1 MKYRKNIFQYYTIM
15 IATILPSSANFHAVE
30 YNERKVAQ
38 GKAELLE
45 MTNFGFIA
53 PGDAYTWEDL
63 TSYLLEY
70 SSKNERIKYPQF
82 HLAISCRGNEYTR
95 EELVEIAHQYL
106 REMGY
111 GQPGQPLLIYGH
123 HDTDNNH
130 IHIITSR
137 IDPFGKKIDHNFEKR
152 RSQDVI
158 NRIMG
163 VDESQQVGEAFS
175 KAFQYLFTTVPQF
188 MAILET
194 MGYECYTKD
203 DEIVLK
209 RNGEVQEKVKIQLV
223 ESKISQEKQD
233 KKRMAQLKAILKKYR
248 DMSADRQELQDVMKA
263 KFGISLVFLGSKDS
277 PYGYLIVDH
286 HTKAVFKGSDVLKV
300 KELLQFQ
307 SKEERFKQMDAFI
320 DQMLDDNINLTTK
333 ELNRLLRRQFGT
345 KLLNGTIQYGG
356 SSYRLPEYILTTLRS
371 NDRRAWLQSFCPT
384 NELERHI
391 LCQIGKYHHPE
402 RITIQSGPGSNV
414 NKTVSQLRSI
424 FDITSDDALVGKLH
438 EDGYF
443 ITRVDD
449 QYYCIDF
456 ANRTIINMNDYGL
469 DVKRLQPKQ
478 AQKQQDQRQQISGPG
493 VGRAIDKVAKQ
504 RGGSNESN
512 REWEV
517 GGHDNGDDGR
527 SLKR

>member
-1 MKYRKNIFQYYTIM
+1 M

-45 MTNFGFIA
+45 MTNFGFISYMET
-53 PGDAYTWEDL
+53 YTWEDL
-63 TSYLLEY
+63 TTYLKDY
-70 SSKNERIKYPQF
+70 TSRNARIKRPQF
-82 HLAISCRGNEYTR
+82 HLAISCRGDEYTQ
-95 EELVEIAHQYL
+95 EELVDIAHRYL
-106 REMGY
+106 DEMGY

-123 HDTDNNH
+123 YDTDNNH

-137 IDPFGKKIDHNFEKR
+137 VDPHGKKINDSQEKR
-152 RSQDVI
+152 RSLETI
-158 NRIMG
+158 ERIMG
-163 VDESQQVGEAFS
+163 VNDSQKIGEAVSTAMEYHFS
-175 KAFQYLFTTVPQF
+175 TAPQF

-194 MGYECYTKD
+194 MGYECYTED
-203 DEIVLK
+203 DNIVLK
-209 RNGEVQEKVKIQLV
+209 RNGVVHDKVKIALV
-223 ESKISQEKQD
+223 ESKCRKD
-233 KKRMAQLKAILKKYR
+233 MYDRKRMAQLKAILKKYR
-248 DMSADRQELQDVMKA
+248 DMSANRQELQDVMKS
-263 KFGISLVFLGSKDS
+263 KFGVSLVFLGSKDS

-286 HTKAVFKGSDVLKV
+286 HTKTVFKGSDMVKV

-345 KLLNGTIQYGG
+345 KLLNGSVRYGDTTYQL
-356 SSYRLPEYILTTLRS
+356 SEHILTTLRS

-402 RITIQSGPGSNV
+402 RITIQSTSGSNV
-414 NKTVSQLRSI
+414 GKTVSQLRSI
-424 FDITSDDALVGKLH
+424 FDTTPDDALVDKLH

-443 ITRVDD
+443 LTHVDD

-469 DVKRLQPKQ
+469 DVKRLQPRLV
-478 AQKQQDQRQQISGPG
+478 QKQQDQRQHISGPG
-493 VGRAIDKVAKQ
+493 VGRAIDKLVKQ
-504 RGGSNESN
+504 RGGSNDSN

-517 GGHDNGDDGR
+517 GGRGYEMNDDR

>member
-1 MKYRKNIFQYYTIM
+1 M

-38 GKAELLE
+38 GRAELLE
-45 MTNFGFIA
+45 MTNFGYIA
-53 PGDAYTWEDL
+53 MGEAYTWEDL
-63 TSYLLEY
+63 TRFLLQY
-70 SSKNERIKYPQF
+70 SSKNDRIKYPQF
-82 HLAISCRGNEYTR
+82 HLAISCRGNEYTQ
-95 EELVEIAHQYL
+95 EELIEIAHQYL

-137 IDPFGKKIDHNFEKR
+137 VDPNGKKISDSLEKV
-152 RSQDVI
+152 RSQKTID
-158 NRIMG
+158 RIMG
-163 VDESQQVGEAFS
+163 VDESQQVSETIS
-175 KAFQYLFTTVPQF
+175 KAFQYHFSTVPQF
-188 MAILET
+188 TAILET
-194 MGYECYTKD
+194 MGYECYTED

-223 ESKISQEKQD
+223 ESKISQEKLD

-248 DMSADRQELQDVMKA
+248 DMSGNRQELQDVMKA
-263 KFGISLVFLGSKDS
+263 KFGVSLVFLGSKDS
-277 PYGYLIVDH
+277 PYGYMIVDH
-286 HTKAVFKGSDVLKV
+286 HTKAVFKGSDVMKV

-307 SKEERFKQMDAFI
+307 SKEERFKQIDAFI

-333 ELNRLLRRQFGT
+333 DLNRLLRRQFGT
-345 KLLNGTIQYGG
+345 KLLNGSVRYGDTT
-356 SSYRLPEYILTTLRS
+356 YRLPEHILTMLRS

-402 RITIQSGPGSNV
+402 RITIQTTPGSNV
-414 NKTVSQLRSI
+414 SKTISQLRSI
-424 FDITSDDALVGKLH
+424 FDTTSDDALVGKLH

-469 DVKRLQPKQ
+469 DIKRLQPKQ

-493 VGRAIDKVAKQ
+493 VGRAIDKVARQ
-504 RGGSNESN
+504 RGGSNDSN

-517 GGHDNGDDGR
+517 ENRGYEDDDR
-527 SLKR
+527 SMKR

>member
-1 MKYRKNIFQYYTIM
+1 M

-45 MTNFGFIA
+45 MANFGYIA
-53 PGDAYTWEDL
+53 KGDAYTWEDL

-70 SSKNERIKYPQF
+70 SSTNERIKYPQF
-82 HLAISCRGNEYTR
+82 HLAISCRGNEYTQ
-95 EELVEIAHQYL
+95 EELLKIAHQYL

-111 GQPGQPLLIYGH
+111 AQPGQPLLIYGH

-130 IHIITSR
+130 IHVITSR
-137 IDPFGKKIDHNFEKR
+137 IDPHGKKIDHNYEKLR
-152 RSQDVI
+152 TQDVI

-163 VDESQQVGEAFS
+163 VDESQQVGEVVS
-175 KAFQYLFTTVPQF
+175 KAFQYQFATVPQF
-188 MAILET
+188 TAILES
-194 MGYECYTKD
+194 MGYECYTED
-203 DEIVLK
+203 DEIILK
-209 RNGEVQEKVKIQLV
+209 RNGEVQEKVKVQLV
-223 ESKISQEKQD
+223 ESKISNEKQD

-248 DMSADRQELQDVMKA
+248 DMSANRQELQDNMKA
-263 KFGISLVFLGSKDS
+263 KFGVSLVFLGSKDS

-286 HTKAVFKGSDVLKV
+286 HSKAVFKGSDVVKV

-307 SKEERFKQMDAFI
+307 SKEERFQQIDVFI

-345 KLLNGTIQYGG
+345 RLLNGNIQYGG
-356 SSYRLPEYILTTLRS
+356 SSYRLPEHILIALRS

-384 NELERHI
+384 TELERHI

-402 RITIQSGPGSNV
+402 RITTQSTPGSKVGN
-414 NKTVSQLRSI
+414 TVSQLRHI
-424 FDITSDDALVGKLH
+424 FDTTSDDALVGKLH

-443 ITRVDD
+443 ITRVDE

-456 ANRTIINMNDYGL
+456 ANRTIINMKGQGL
-469 DVKRLQPKQ
+469 DLSRLQPKQ
-478 AQKQQDQRQQISGPG
+478 TQKQQDQKPQISGHG
-493 VGRAIDKVAKQ
+493 VGDKFDKVFNQ
-504 RGGSNESN
+504 RGGSNDSN

-517 GGHDNGDDGR
+517 GGRGYDVDDDR

>member
-1 MKYRKNIFQYYTIM
+1 M

-38 GKAELLE
+38 GRAELLE
-45 MTNFGFIA
+45 MTNFGYIA
-53 PGDAYTWEDL
+53 IGDAYTWEDL
-63 TSYLLEY
+63 TSFLLDY
-70 SSKNERIKYPQF
+70 SSKNGRIKYPQF
-82 HLAISCRGNEYTR
+82 HLAISCRGNEYTQ

-106 REMGY
+106 RDMGY

-130 IHIITSR
+130 IHVITSR
-137 IDPFGKKIDHNFEKR
+137 IDPHGKKIDHNFEKR

-163 VDESQQVGEAFS
+163 VDESQRVGEAVS
-175 KAFQYLFTTVPQF
+175 KAFQYNFSTVPQF

-194 MGYECYTKD
+194 MGYECYTED
-203 DEIVLK
+203 AEIVLK
-209 RNGEVQEKVKIQLV
+209 RNGEVQEKVKVQLV

-248 DMSADRQELQDVMKA
+248 DMSANRQELQDVMKA
-263 KFGISLVFLGSKDS
+263 KFGVSLVFLGSKDS

-286 HTKAVFKGSDVLKV
+286 HTKAVFKGSDVVKV

-307 SKEERFKQMDAFI
+307 SKEDRFKQVDAFI

-333 ELNRLLRRQFGT
+333 ELNRFLRRQFGT
-345 KLLNGTIQYGG
+345 KLLNGSVRYGD
-356 SSYRLPEYILTTLRS
+356 STYQLPEHILATLRS
-371 NDRRAWLQSFCPT
+371 NDRRAWLQSFSPT
-384 NELERHI
+384 NELELNV
-391 LCQIGKYHHPE
+391 LCAIGNYNHSE
-402 RITIQSGPGSNV
+402 RITIQFTPGTNV
-414 NKTVSQLRSI
+414 SKTVSQLRSI
-424 FDITSDDALVGKLH
+424 FDTTSDDALVDKLH
-438 EDGYF
+438 EDGYV

-456 ANRTIINMNDYGL
+456 ANRTIINMKDHDL
-469 DVKRLQPKQ
+469 DVSRLQPKQ
-478 AQKQQDQRQQISGPG
+478 VQIQQDQRQQISGLG

-504 RGGSNESN
+504 RGGSNDSN

-517 GGHDNGDDGR
+517 GSRGYEDDGR
-527 SLKR
+527 SMKR

>member
-1 MKYRKNIFQYYTIM
+1 M

-45 MTNFGFIA
+45 IANFGFITK
-53 PGDAYTWEDL
+53 GDAYTWEDL

-82 HLAISCRGNEYTR
+82 HLAISCRGNEYTQ

-106 REMGY
+106 RDMGY

-130 IHIITSR
+130 IHVITSR
-137 IDPFGKKIDHNFEKR
+137 IDSNGKKINHNFEKR

-163 VDESQQVGEAFS
+163 VDESQRVGEAVS
-175 KAFQYLFTTVPQF
+175 KTFQYHFTSVPQF
-188 MAILET
+188 TAILET
-194 MGYECYTKD
+194 MGYECYTED
-203 DEIVLK
+203 DEIILK
-209 RNGEVQEKVKIQLV
+209 RNGQVQEKVKIQLV
-223 ESKISQEKQD
+223 ESKISQEKLD

-248 DMSADRQELQDVMKA
+248 DMSANRQELQDAMKA
-263 KFGISLVFLGSKDS
+263 KFGVSLVFFGSKDS

-286 HTKAVFKGSDVLKV
+286 HTKAVFKGSDVVKV

-307 SKEERFKQMDAFI
+307 SKEERFRQIDAFI

-333 ELNRLLRRQFGT
+333 ELNQFLRRQFGT
-345 KLLNGTIQYGG
+345 KLLNGSVRFGDSTYQ
-356 SSYRLPEYILTTLRS
+356 LPEHILTTLRS
-371 NDRRAWLQSFCPT
+371 NDRRSWLQSFCPT

-402 RITIQSGPGSNV
+402 RITIQSTPGSNV
-414 NKTVSQLRSI
+414 GKTVSQVRHI
-424 FDITSDDALVGKLH
+424 FDTTSDDALVGKLH

-443 ITRVDD
+443 ITRVDE
-449 QYYCIDF
+449 QNYCIDF
-456 ANRTIINMNDYGL
+456 ANRTIINMNNYDL
-469 DVKRLQPKQ
+469 DVKRLQSKQ
-478 AQKQQDQRQQISGPG
+478 VQKQQDQRQQISGSG
-493 VGRAIDKVAKQ
+493 VGRAINKVAKQ
-504 RGGSNESN
+504 HGGSNDSN

-517 GGHDNGDDGR
+517 GNRGYEVDDDR

>member
-1 MKYRKNIFQYYTIM
+1 M

-45 MTNFGFIA
+45 MTNFDYISSMET
-53 PGDAYTWEDL
+53 YTWEDL
-63 TSYLLEY
+63 TTYLKDY
-70 SSKNERIKYPQF
+70 TSRNTRIKRPQF
-82 HLAISCRGNEYTR
+82 HLAISCRDDEFSQ
-95 EELVEIAHQYL
+95 EELVAIAHRYL
-106 REMGY
+106 DEMGY

-123 HDTDNNH
+123 HDTDNTH
-130 IHIITSR
+130 IHVITSR
-137 IDPFGKKIDHNFEKR
+137 VDPHGKKISDSMEKR
-152 RSQDVI
+152 RSLETI
-158 NRIMG
+158 ERIMG
-163 VDESQQVGEAFS
+163 VNNDQQISEAVS
-175 KAFQYLFTTVPQF
+175 KAFEYNFSTAPQF

-194 MGYECYTKD
+194 MGYECYIED
-203 DEIVLK
+203 DNIILK
-209 RNGEVQEKVKIQLV
+209 RNGVVQDKVKTVLV
-223 ESKISQEKQD
+223 ESKCRKDTQD
-233 KKRMAQLKAILKKYR
+233 KKRIAQLRAILKKYR
-248 DMSADRQELQDVMKA
+248 DISTNRNDLQDVMKS
-263 KFGISLVFLGSKDS
+263 KFGVNLVFLGSKDS

-286 HTKAVFKGSDVLKV
+286 YTQTVFKGSDVVKV

-307 SKEERFKQMDAFI
+307 SKEERFRQIDAFI

-333 ELNRLLRRQFGT
+333 ELNSLLRRKFGT
-345 KLLNGTIQYGG
+345 KLLNGSVRFGDSTYQ
-356 SSYRLPEYILTTLRS
+356 LPEHILTTLRS
-371 NDRRAWLQSFCPT
+371 NDRRFWLQSFCPT

-402 RITIQSGPGSNV
+402 RITIQSTPGSNV
-414 NKTVSQLRSI
+414 GKTVSQLRSI
-424 FDITSDDALVGKLH
+424 FDTTSDDALVGKLH

-478 AQKQQDQRQQISGPG
+478 AQKQQNQRQQISGPG
-493 VGRAIDKVAKQ
+493 IGRAIDKVAKQ
-504 RGGSNESN
+504 RGGSNDSN

-517 GGHDNGDDGR
+517 GGHGYEEDDR
-527 SLKR
+527 SMRR

>member
-1 MKYRKNIFQYYTIM
+1 MIM

-38 GKAELLE
+38 GRAELLE
-45 MTNFGFIA
+45 MSNFGYIA
-53 PGDAYTWEDL
+53 IGDAYTWEDL
-63 TSYLLEY
+63 TSFLLDY
-70 SSKNERIKYPQF
+70 SSKNGRIKYPQF
-82 HLAISCRGNEYTR
+82 HLAISCRGNEYTQ

-130 IHIITSR
+130 IHVITSR
-137 IDPFGKKIDHNFEKR
+137 IDPNGKKIDHNFEKR

-158 NRIMG
+158 NRIIG
-163 VDESQQVGEAFS
+163 VDESQRVGEAVS
-175 KAFQYLFTTVPQF
+175 KAFQYHFTSVPQF
-188 MAILET
+188 TAILET
-194 MGYECYTKD
+194 MGYECYTED

-248 DMSADRQELQDVMKA
+248 DMSGSRQELQDVMKA
-263 KFGISLVFLGSKDS
+263 KFGVSLVFLGSKDT

-286 HTKAVFKGSDVLKV
+286 HTKAVFKGSDVVKV
-300 KELLQFQ
+300 KELLQIQ
-307 SKEERFKQMDAFI
+307 TKEERFKQIDAFI

-345 KLLNGTIQYGG
+345 KLLNGSVRFGDSTYQ
-356 SSYRLPEYILTTLRS
+356 LPERILTTLRS

-402 RITIQSGPGSNV
+402 RITIQTTPGSNV
-414 NKTVSQLRSI
+414 GKTVSQLRHI
-424 FDITSDDALVGKLH
+424 FDTTSDDALVGKLH

-456 ANRTIINMNDYGL
+456 ANRTIINLNDYGL
-469 DVKRLQPKQ
+469 DVKRLQPRQ
-478 AQKQQDQRQQISGPG
+478 TQKQQGHRQQISGSG
-493 VGRAIDKVAKQ
+493 VGRTIDKVARQ
-504 RGGSNESN
+504 RGGSNDSN

-517 GGHDNGDDGR
+517 GSRGYEMDDDR